1 LILDSWEKIK
11 AIWSSDTLTLPEKTL
26 ESVRVVVNTVVGLIE
41 SITDWFVNATLDL
54 ARDVAVSL
62 GFDRENSKLVRL
74 IDDIQA
80 WWNEESRTLV
90 EKGLGIVAVAVT
102 VNWLISFL
110 RPFIAELAARAGLA
124 AGAGASAR
132 WLVSIGRVAVA
143 ATIGWVLLPDDI
155 KEEVT
160 RLWNQLGE
168 AILNLNVDRDNPFV
182 ELIGRWL
189 RDLEARDWRTGALT
203 IGVVVAGFMFVQSVR
218 RLLSMLGAALAAKL
232 AGGAVVK
239 IALAAVIITG
249 IGVLSMDKETRN
261 QLLEQVRK
269 SFQDFR
275 EDINRIWTEEFGEEW
290 RQALQRASEEG
301 RIFDPITVVVENIT
315 KTVRAFRQSLAPVT
329 KIIRDWVAGVFG
341 DISLSEAFQRG
352 FERGGIDPRAAAALK
367 SFIDLGL
374 AIGELLMESIGAAF
388 DVLGLVGLLFMGPLV
403 KTLGVLAEVGAE
415 WAGALIQGLVEAVD
429 TVSLVKQLFVVSLS
443 RVATTLIE
451 VGASWADMLIQGLKE
466 HFENWDFERWFA
478 GTPLGKWI
486 IERGWWTPGFM
497 QESAA
502 QAGFMQE
509 STAQAK
515 LTDDEMR
522 ALAGF
527 IERGRW
533 TTGAMQDS
541 TTQVKLTESE
551 IRALAALVHAEA
563 AGEPFEGKVAV
574 AEVVL
579 NRL

>member
-1 LILDSWEKIK
+1 RS
-11 AIWSSDTLTLPEKTL
+11 
-26 ESVRVVVNTVVGLIE
+26 G
-41 SITDWFVNATLDL
+41 
-54 ARDVAVSL
+54 
-62 GFDRENSKLVRL
+62 
-74 IDDIQA
+74 
-80 WWNEESRTLV
+80 
-90 EKGLGIVAVAVT
+90 
-102 VNWLISFL
+102 
-110 RPFIAELAARAGLA
+110 
-124 AGAGASAR
+124 
-132 WLVSIGRVAVA
+132 
-143 ATIGWVLLPDDI
+143 
-155 KEEVT
+155 
-160 RLWNQLGE
+160 
-168 AILNLNVDRDNPFV
+168 
-182 ELIGRWL
+182 
-189 RDLEARDWRTGALT
+189 
-203 IGVVVAGFMFVQSVR
+203 
-218 RLLSMLGAALAAKL
+218 GAAAKGAAF
-232 AGGAVVK
+232 AVK
-239 IALAAVIITG
+239 IALPAVLITG
-249 IGVLSMDKETRN
+249 IGVLSMDQETRSEF
-261 QLLEQVRK
+261 LKKL
-269 SFQDFR
+269 QDSLNGLKR
-275 EDINRIWTEEFGEEW
+275 DLQQIWDEFFSEEW
-290 RQALQRASEEG
+290 GEALNRARQEG
-301 RIFDPITVVVENIT
+301 RLFDPITALIQSVTDSIQ
-315 KTVRAFRQSLAPVT
+315 AFRSSLRPIQQFLYDWIAGMWMGVPL
-329 KIIRDWVAGVFG
+329 RDA
-341 DISLSEAFQRG
+341 
-352 FERGGIDPRAAAALK
+352 FERGVKSQLDPRAAALFESLIDFGMAIWE
-367 SFIDLGL
+367 FIEAGIAANAD
-374 AIGELLMESIGAAF
+374 IVLLVSHLFVGSLSRVAT
-388 DVLGLVGLLFMGPLV
+388 VLL
-403 KTLGVLAEVGAE
+403 EVGAS
-415 WAGALIQGLVEAVD
+415 WAGELIQGLVEAVD